1 MDIRVALKPFDEMA
15 IEPRM
20 SARDDK
26 QKAHGYVIVLYGS
39 SGLPKIRQFS
49 ETAAP
54 TCATVV
60 PNAASSDGPR
70 TGD

>member
-39 SGLPKIRQFS
+39 PGLPKTLQFT
-49 ETAAP
+49 EMAAP

-60 PNAASSDGPR
+60 SMR
-70 TGD
+70 TVFGRHRRR